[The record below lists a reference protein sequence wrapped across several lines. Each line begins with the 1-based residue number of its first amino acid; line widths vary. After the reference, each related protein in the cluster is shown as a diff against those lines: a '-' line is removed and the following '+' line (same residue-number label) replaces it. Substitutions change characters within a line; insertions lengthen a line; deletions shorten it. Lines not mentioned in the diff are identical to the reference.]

1 MIGISVAI
9 SSHLVAR
16 CSEPTAETT
25 GQEKVLWPLGTFGAG
40 VQLDFLLAYRCFLH
54 TTVYAKKPKYY
65 VLFSRKYL

>member
-25 GQEKVLWPLGTFGAG
+25 GQEKIFVAFG
-40 VQLDFLLAYRCFLH
+40 DFRGWRA
-54 TTVYAKKPKYY
+54 TG
-65 VLFSRKYL
+65 FSARIQVFFTYDSLC